1 MRFDGLQGPSGKPG
15 DREDVNFVAAAFN
28 LQYNWIALGG
38 AALFAVVSGS
48 LLPIIL
54 AAGTELMYLAI
65 VPQMATF
72 QRLVRSW
79 KFGEELQQRQVQY
92 AQMLSSLSPE
102 AKARYAKLAQ
112 VCAYVRGNFSQF
124 SSTSK
129 IFLEQM
135 NARLDGLLDGY
146 ARLLL
151 AASQQQQ
158 YLKAT
163 NPDEI
168 DEEIAALQKEMNND
182 PVKVQEINKKRVEI
196 LTKRLEKYQKI
207 CENQQIIDAQCS
219 AIEDALHLVRDQS
232 VTMRDPQQVSD
243 QLDNLVRDVEQTEQT
258 VQQVE
263 AIFGNMTGNMG
274 GNVGADL
281 DVLLPPDSTPSNSGA
296 AKRSRSKN

>member
-1 MRFDGLQGPSGKPG
+1 MPFDGLQEPSSTSGE
-15 DREDVNFVAAAFN
+15 REEINFVKEAFN
-28 LQYNWIALGG
+28 LQYNWIALAG
-38 AALFAVVSGS
+38 AGLFALVSGS

-54 AAGTELMYLAI
+54 AGGAELMYLAI
-65 VPQMATF
+65 VPQNSQF

-79 KFGEELQQRQVQY
+79 KFGEELQQRQRQF
-92 AQMLSSLSPE
+92 AEMLNSLSPE

-129 IFLEQM
+129 IFLQQM
-135 NARLDGLLDGY
+135 DSRLDGLLHGY

-158 YLKAT
+158 YLKGT
-163 NPDEI
+163 DPNEI
-168 DEEIAALQKEMNND
+168 KREIASLQHEMNND
-182 PVKVQEINKKRVEI
+182 SPKVQEINKKRIEI
-196 LTKRLEKYQKI
+196 LTKRVEKYQKI
-207 CENQQIIDAQCS
+207 CENQEVVDAQCS
-219 AIEDALHLVRDQS
+219 AVEDVLHLVRDQS

-263 AIFGNMTGNMG
+263 AIFGSMG
-274 GNVGADL
+274 SDMEG
-281 DVLLPPDSTPSNSGA
+281 LLSVEGTPSASDTPRRIRTTN
-296 AKRSRSKN
+296 

>member
-1 MRFDGLQGPSGKPG
+1 MPFDGLQDPSSTPG
-15 DREDVNFVAAAFN
+15 DREEINFVKEAFN
-28 LQYNWIALGG
+28 LQYNWIALAG
-38 AALFAVVSGS
+38 AGLFAVVSGS

-54 AAGTELMYLAI
+54 AGGAELMYLAI
-65 VPQMATF
+65 VPQNSRF

-79 KFGEELQQRQVQY
+79 KFGEELQRRQEQF
-92 AQMLSSLSPE
+92 AEMLNSLLPE

-129 IFLEQM
+129 IFLRQM
-135 NARLDGLLDGY
+135 DSRLDGLLRGY

-158 YLKAT
+158 YLKGT
-163 NPDEI
+163 DPNEI
-168 DEEIAALQKEMNND
+168 KREIASLQRDLNND
-182 PVKVQEINKKRVEI
+182 SPKVQEINKKRIEI
-196 LTKRLEKYQKI
+196 LTKRVEKYQKI
-207 CENQQIIDAQCS
+207 CENQEVVDAQCS
-219 AIEDALHLVRDQS
+219 AVEDVLHLVRDQS

-263 AIFGNMTGNMG
+263 AIFGSMG
-274 GNVGADL
+274 SDMEG
-281 DVLLPPDSTPSNSGA
+281 LLSVEGTPSASDTSQRIRTTN
-296 AKRSRSKN
+296 

>member
-1 MRFDGLQGPSGKPG
+1 MPFDGLQDPSSTPA
-15 DREDVNFVAAAFN
+15 DREEINFVKEAFN
-28 LQYNWIALGG
+28 LQYNWIALAG
-38 AALFAVVSGS
+38 AGLFAVVSGS

-54 AAGTELMYLAI
+54 AGGAELMYLAI
-65 VPQMATF
+65 VPQNSRF

-79 KFGEELQQRQVQY
+79 KFGEELQRRQEQF
-92 AQMLSSLSPE
+92 AEMLNSLLPE

-129 IFLEQM
+129 IFLRQM
-135 NARLDGLLDGY
+135 DSRLDGLLRGY

-158 YLKAT
+158 YLKGT
-163 NPDEI
+163 DPNEI
-168 DEEIAALQKEMNND
+168 KREIASLQRDLNND
-182 PVKVQEINKKRVEI
+182 SPKVQEINKKRIEI
-196 LTKRLEKYQKI
+196 LTKRVEKYQKI
-207 CENQQIIDAQCS
+207 CENQEVVDAQCS
-219 AIEDALHLVRDQS
+219 AVEDVLHLVRDQS

-263 AIFGNMTGNMG
+263 AIFGSMG
-274 GNVGADL
+274 SDMEG
-281 DVLLPPDSTPSNSGA
+281 LLSVEGTPSASDTSQRIRTTN
-296 AKRSRSKN
+296 

>member
-1 MRFDGLQGPSGKPG
+1 MSFDGLQDPSSTPG
-15 DREDVNFVAAAFN
+15 DREEINFVKEAFN
-28 LQYNWIALGG
+28 LQYNWIVLAG

-54 AAGTELMYLAI
+54 AAGAELMYLAVI
-65 VPQMATF
+65 PQNSQF

-79 KFGEELQQRQVQY
+79 KFGDELRQRQEQF
-92 AQMLSSLSPE
+92 AELLNSLSPE
-102 AKARYAKLAQ
+102 AKARYTKLAQ

-129 IFLEQM
+129 MFLQQM
-135 NARLDGLLDGY
+135 DSRLDGLLHGY

-158 YLKAT
+158 YLKGT
-163 NPDEI
+163 DPNEI
-168 DEEIAALQKEMNND
+168 KQEIAALQKDMDGD
-182 PVKVQEINKKRVEI
+182 PPKVQEINKKRIEI
-196 LTKRLEKYQKI
+196 LTKRVEKYQKI
-207 CENQQIIDAQCS
+207 CENQQVVDAQCS
-219 AIEDALHLVRDQS
+219 AVEDVLHLVRDQS

-263 AIFGNMTGNMG
+263 AIFGSMG
-274 GNVGADL
+274 SDLEGLMSVEGPAAD
-281 DVLLPPDSTPSNSGA
+281 SGA
-296 AKRSRSKN
+296 ARRTRMTN